1 MNTLLFSHS
10 TENEGLKYHLVVLE
24 LVLSCRHKDTDTRLS
39 SFAWGG
45 GIENV
50 YKIWIVT
57 SLLLSPKER
66 GAWLERW
73 GVSGSYPEHLHSWHF
88 YIACR
93 NFTAF
98 GRYALEN
105 SAKHCKRHA
114 STLTHPLFSFPQGSK
129 LYVCSTC
136 VTLHCLESSISLC
149 FSGRRAGL
157 LEWTALHYN
166 STQML
171 PLEVWIQNSSKSLK
185 CSVSMSLLQQFSV
198 VGPLIL
204 LVIHL
209 SSLSKALCLHYPR
222 SNATANSLF
231 HISVRHTSSCKP
243 AAEMSTCGLKWC
255 CMDMNRV
262 YINLPR
268 PNGL

>member
-1 MNTLLFSHS
+1 MARALRSLRVIPRAPAQLTFLLIFTLHAETLQRLADMHWRTVSNTAKGMPAHWLTPCSFS
-10 TENEGLKYHLVVLE
+10 
-24 LVLSCRHKDTDTRLS
+24 
-39 SFAWGG
+39 
-45 GIENV
+45 
-50 YKIWIVT
+50 
-57 SLLLSPKER
+57 
-66 GAWLERW
+66 
-73 GVSGSYPEHLHSWHF
+73 
-88 YIACR
+88 
-93 NFTAF
+93 
-98 GRYALEN
+98 
-105 SAKHCKRHA
+105 
-114 STLTHPLFSFPQGSK
+114 PQGSK
-129 LYVCSTC
+129 LYMCSTC

-171 PLEVWIQNSSKSLK
+171 PLEVWRQNSSKSLK

-255 CMDMNRV
+255 CTDMNHL
-262 YINLPR
+262 YINK
-268 PNGL
+268 